1 MFEILDIVSLAVIV
15 GSALVMALKLR
26 TELRNKSLTPSGSN

>member
-1 MFEILDIVSLAVIV
+1 MFGIMDLFSTIVIL

-26 TELRNKSLTPSGSN
+26 SELKNSV